1 MRGEII
7 MDIDLDI
14 LNERKITIKLFGEMK
29 ELRDL
34 TMDENFKSVGLRQEV
49 NNANSQQDMKKHAKA
64 RRQLLK
70 LLITPITDD
79 EVDRI
84 THRQFEKLLEQ
95 IDFID
100 LRDQGVVNSMEEYRK
115 MKSDTA
121 KEAMK
126 RSADQLFQAP
136 Q

>member
-1 MRGEII
+1 